1 MVAPEKFNQA
11 NIDKESWEKF
21 DVKSRYEITVKWF
34 SETTEHC
41 DQIQTLVTLRFCI
54 VTA

>member
-1 MVAPEKFNQA
+1 MVTSEKFNQA

-21 DVKSRYEITVKWF
+21 DVKSRCEITVKWF
-34 SETTEHC
+34 SETTENC
-41 DQIQTLVTLRFCI
+41 DQIQTLVTLRFCM